1 MVALRMAVLLDPIGI
16 PRSYITPEK
25 EAADTLIGAY
35 EGEHLLGCCVLTRI
49 DRETV
54 QLRQMAIQASQ
65 QQKGLGR
72 SLLAFAETIAKQQG
86 YHLLKLHVGI
96 TLSRFTKNA
105 GIGRLVTRFL
115 KLESV
120 TRLCKK
126 AWCLRKKKAYSR
138 WGEMG
143 SGDC

>member
-86 YHLLKLHVGI
+86 YHLLKLHARDNVIPFYQKCGYRPVGDPFFEVGI
-96 TLSRFTKNA
+96 GHQVMQKS
-105 GIGRLVTRFL
+105 LVPAEE
-115 KLESV
+115 KSV
-120 TRLCKK
+120 
-126 AWCLRKKKAYSR
+126 
-138 WGEMG
+138 
-143 SGDC
+143 